1 MENENLAYSA
11 KKTGIIIKKYI
22 KNPHQF
28 GEGNLKTTFLSCS
41 LQLSLQELL
50 PEPLSQQL
58 QQLQQFQ
65 QLLLP
70 LQP

>member
-1 MENENLAYSA
+1 MKIWLTVQRKLELLS
-11 KKTGIIIKKYI
+11 KKYI
-22 KNPHQF
+22 KSPHQF
-28 GEGNLKTTFLSCS
+28 GKGNLKTTFLSCS

-58 QQLQQFQ
+58 QQFQ

>member
-58 QQLQQFQ
+58 QQFQ